1 MRSSIKAMVFDM
13 GGTLMRVFS
22 EYTGPMAYWPRVEPV
37 PGVAQALE
45 QLSKDLVCCV
55 ASNAGFSDS
64 ELLGKALARGNIR
77 HYFKHVFTSRVL
89 GVEKPD
95 PRFFYNVLERLD
107 VAPEECIMVGDEYLK
122 DITGAK
128 SVGMQTIWFSQSPVT
143 RPTPSADAIIGSM
156 GELVPAVTKLIDAQR
171 ASIS

>member
-1 MRSSIKAMVFDM
+1 MRSIIKAMAFDM
-13 GGTLMRVFS
+13 GGTLMRVIS
-22 EYTGPMAYWPRVEPV
+22 EYAGPMAYWPRVEPV
-37 PGVAQALE
+37 PGVAQALG

-55 ASNAGFSDS
+55 ASNSGLSDS

-77 HYFKHVFTSRVL
+77 QYFKYVFTSKFL

-95 PRFFYNVLERLD
+95 PRFFYKVLEHLE

-128 SVGMQTIWFSQSPVT
+128 SVGMRTIWFSQRPVT
-143 RPTPSADAIIGSM
+143 EPAPSADTIIGSM
-156 GELVPAVTKLIDAQR
+156 GELVPAVTKFIA
-171 ASIS
+171 A